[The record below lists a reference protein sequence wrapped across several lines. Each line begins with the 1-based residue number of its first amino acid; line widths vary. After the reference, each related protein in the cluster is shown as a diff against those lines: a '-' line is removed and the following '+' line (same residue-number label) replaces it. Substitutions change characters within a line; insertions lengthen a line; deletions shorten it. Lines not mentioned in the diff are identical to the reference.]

1 METTGAE
8 GAAAAAAG
16 GGLLTIVWLV
26 VLVLMIVSMWKIFS
40 KAGQPGWA
48 AIIPIYN
55 IIVLL
60 QVAGKPIWWIILMFI
75 PIANI
80 IVGILMMVG
89 LATNFGKGAG
99 YVIGMIFLPIIFYP
113 MLAFGSAEYQP
124 MALAEA

>member
-1 METTGAE
+1 METTGVQ
-8 GAAAAAAG
+8 GATAAG

-26 VLVLMIVSMWKIFS
+26 VAVLMIVSMWKIFS

>member
-1 METTGAE
+1 METTGVQ
-8 GAAAAAAG
+8 GATAAG

-26 VLVLMIVSMWKIFS
+26 VAVLMIVSMWKIFS

-80 IVGILMMVG
+80 VVGILMMVG

-99 YVIGMIFLPIIFYP
+99 YVIGMIFLPVIFYP
-113 MLAFGSAEYQP
+113 MLAFGSAAYQP
-124 MALAEA
+124 MAVAEA